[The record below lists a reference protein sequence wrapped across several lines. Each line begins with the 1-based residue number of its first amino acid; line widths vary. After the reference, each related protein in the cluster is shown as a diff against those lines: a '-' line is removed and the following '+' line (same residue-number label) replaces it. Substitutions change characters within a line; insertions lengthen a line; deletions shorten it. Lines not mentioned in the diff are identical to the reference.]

1 MSEEM
6 KESLEGLGYGM
17 RLILEADC
25 ATILGCL
32 ASIAI
37 LCALCLVFG

>member
-17 RLILEADC
+17 RLILEAGC